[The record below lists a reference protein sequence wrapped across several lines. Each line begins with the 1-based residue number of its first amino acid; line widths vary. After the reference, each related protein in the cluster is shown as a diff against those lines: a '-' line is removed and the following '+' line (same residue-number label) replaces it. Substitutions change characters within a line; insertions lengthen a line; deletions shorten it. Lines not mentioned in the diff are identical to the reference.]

1 MNDYSWSFSQD
12 INANETDNSKEFF
25 VAVKY
30 EADLEVRGYVC
41 DWILSLKLKWL
52 KNVSNGQ

>member
-1 MNDYSWSFSQD
+1 MNRYSWSFSQD
-12 INANETDNSKEFF
+12 FDANERDNSNEFF

-41 DWILSLKLKWL
+41 DWILSLKPKWL
-52 KNVSNGQ
+52 KNVSNNQ

>member
-1 MNDYSWSFSQD
+1 MNDYSWSFSQG

-30 EADLEVRGYVC
+30 EADLDVRGYVC
-41 DWILSLKLKWL
+41 D
-52 KNVSNGQ
+52 

>member
-1 MNDYSWSFSQD
+1 MNHYSWSFSQD
-12 INANETDNSKEFF
+12 FDANERDNSNEFF

-41 DWILSLKLKWL
+41 D
-52 KNVSNGQ
+52 

>member
-1 MNDYSWSFSQD
+1 MNRYSWSFSQD
-12 INANETDNSKEFF
+12 FDASERDNSKEFF

-41 DWILSLKLKWL
+41 D
-52 KNVSNGQ
+52 